1 MKLIS
6 LKCPECKADLNI
18 EEGRKMCYCQ
28 YCGTRIL
35 IDDNSSTRTYLKI
48 DEARIKEAEVD
59 KAIRLKELEIE
70 QMKLQN
76 EERTRNRTR
85 KFMMTM
91 GISSFILAIFCLF
104 LSYITKE
111 GLFLMVGVFA
121 ILLGMMFSLLAT
133 PDDHD

>member
-18 EEGRKMCYCQ
+18 EEGRKICYCQ
-28 YCGTRIL
+28 YCGTKIL
-35 IDDNSSTRTYLKI
+35 IDDNSSTNTYRKV

-76 EERTRNRTR
+76 EEKAKHRSK
-85 KFMMTM
+85 KFMMVI
-91 GISSFILAIFCLF
+91 GITTLILSAFCLF
-104 LSYITKE
+104 LSYVTKE
-111 GLFLMVGVFA
+111 GLFFLAAMICLLLGIMFSMFA
-121 ILLGMMFSLLAT
+121 I
-133 PDDHD
+133 PNKQD

>member
-35 IDDNSSTRTYLKI
+35 IDDNSSTRTYRKI

-91 GISSFILAIFCLF
+91 GISSFILAIFLF
-104 LSYITKE
+104 ISFVHYKRRFIPYGWRVRYIIRYD
-111 GLFLMVGVFA
+111 VFTV
-121 ILLGMMFSLLAT
+121 SNT
-133 PDDHD
+133 R

>member
-1 MKLIS
+1 MIILP
-6 LKCPECKADLNI
+6 LVPI
-18 EEGRKMCYCQ
+18 EK
-28 YCGTRIL
+28 
-35 IDDNSSTRTYLKI
+35 STRLESKKLKLT
-48 DEARIKEAEVD
+48 

>member
-18 EEGRKMCYCQ
+18 EEGRTMCYCQ

-35 IDDNSSTRTYLKI
+35 IDDNSSTRTYRKI

>member
-35 IDDNSSTRTYLKI
+35 IDDNSSTRTYRKI

-104 LSYITKE
+104 LSFVHYKRRFIPYGWRVRYIIRYD
-111 GLFLMVGVFA
+111 VFTV
-121 ILLGMMFSLLAT
+121 SNT
-133 PDDHD
+133 R